1 MSVSS
6 GGGTHDVPK
15 LSVRGITKVYTKK
28 SAATEVLHEIDFDV
42 APGEFVSVVGA
53 SGCGKST
60 LLRIVDGLIPATGGE
75 VLIDGQPVH
84 GPGPDRGFVFQRDSL
99 FPWRT
104 LVDNAGLGVELQR
117 GRKDAAR
124 EIARKF
130 ITLVGLG
137 GFEQYFPHELS
148 GGMRQRANLARA
160 LAVAPTV
167 LLMDEPFAS
176 LDAQTRE
183 VMQAE
188 LLRIWADA
196 RSTVLFV
203 THQID
208 EAVYLS
214 DRVLVFSS
222 RPGRLKHEIRI
233 DLPRP
238 RTLAVKRLPEFVNYC
253 RTIWD
258 FIEEEV
264 RQSVGVTT
272 GSGAP
277 SASAKRT

>member
-1 MSVSS
+1 MSPSNDAA
-6 GGGTHDVPK
+6 TPK
-15 LSVRGITKVYTKK
+15 LSVRGVSKSFYKK
-28 SAATEVLHEIDFDV
+28 GAETEVLRDIAFDV

-60 LLRIVDGLIPATGGE
+60 LLRIIDGLIRPSAGE
-75 VLIDGQPVH
+75 VRIDGHAVEA
-84 GPGPDRGFVFQRDSL
+84 PGPDRGFVFQHDSL

-104 LVDNAGLGVELQR
+104 LVDNAALGVELQGASR
-117 GRKDAAR
+117 RVARDAAR
-124 EIARKF
+124 KLLE
-130 ITLVGLG
+130 LVGLAR
-137 GFEQYFPHELS
+137 FEEFFPHELS

-160 LAVAPTV
+160 LAISPTV

-188 LLRIWADA
+188 LLRIWASA
-196 RSTVLFV
+196 RSTVVFV

-222 RPGRLKHEIRI
+222 RPGRLKQEIRI
-233 DLPRP
+233 ELPRP
-238 RTLAVKRLPEFVNYC
+238 RTLAIKHEPQFVSYC
-253 RTIWD
+253 RTIW
-258 FIEEEV
+258 
-264 RQSVGVTT
+264 
-272 GSGAP
+272 GSLEQDVQRSLGASP
-277 SASAKRT
+277 GAD